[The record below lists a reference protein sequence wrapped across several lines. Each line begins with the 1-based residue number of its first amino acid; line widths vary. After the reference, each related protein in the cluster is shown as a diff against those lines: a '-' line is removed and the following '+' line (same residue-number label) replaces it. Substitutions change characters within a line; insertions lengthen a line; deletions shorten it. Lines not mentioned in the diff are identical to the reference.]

1 MYNQYIDSN
10 SAESITHTEREHI
23 MGQAKIRAKEI
34 EQLKSTKFPKPT
46 DTIYVNEAMKPWL
59 DDIKKALRMFT
70 DWQTGYT
77 ATEMGSQ
84 CIHAVLERNH
94 KQRPQDSQSLLN
106 DLVAY
111 RDLVERTMSF
121 KFQMNADGLRY
132 NKNSPEE
139 LKYTL
144 GILDSVIGA
153 AMFAFGNATIQHID
167 CNQFA

>member
-1 MYNQYIDSN
+1 
-10 SAESITHTEREHI
+10 
-23 MGQAKIRAKEI
+23 MGQAKLRAKEI

-59 DDIKKALRMFT
+59 DDIKKALRMFS
-70 DWQTGYT
+70 DWQEGYE

-84 CIHAVLERNH
+84 CIHAVMKRNY
-94 KQRPQDSQSLLN
+94 KECPQDSQTLLN

-121 KFQMNADGLRY
+121 KFQMNSDALRY
-132 NKNSPEE
+132 NKASPAE

-144 GILDSVIGA
+144 GILDSIIGA
-153 AMFAFGNATIQHID
+153 AMFAFGNATIQYVD